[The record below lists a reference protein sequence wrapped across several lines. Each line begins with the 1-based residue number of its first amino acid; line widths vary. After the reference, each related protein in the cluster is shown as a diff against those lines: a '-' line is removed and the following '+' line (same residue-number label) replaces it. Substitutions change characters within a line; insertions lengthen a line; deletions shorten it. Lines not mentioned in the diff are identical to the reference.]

1 MKRVKVKNWKEL
13 DGEFE
18 DTWYEKLWSFAD
30 DKLSFNPYNE
40 NQEFI
45 ITPPPPCKSFDTSSF
60 FGDNYSQELCDNLE
74 VCMNEWFKII
84 SKGRRMYALEWQSTT
99 YSFDPNLPFERD
111 KFNEWLIPA
120 FPAGELFCFLNDEL
134 TDGVF
139 GDGWNGRII
148 IWGDNLLKAF
158 ETIKPKM
165 LLKARV
171 IYSIEKK

>member
-1 MKRVKVKNWKEL
+1 MKNWKVL
-13 DGEFE
+13 N
-18 DTWYEKLWSFAD
+18 EKLD
-30 DKLSFNPYNE
+30 DKLWDFAYDKLAFNARNE

-60 FGDNYSQELCDNLE
+60 FGDNYSQELCDDLE
-74 VCMNEWFKII
+74 ICMNEWFKII
-84 SKGRRMYALEWQSTT
+84 SKGRRMYALNWQHDT

-111 KFNEWLIPA
+111 KFDRWLAPA
-120 FPAGELFCFLNDEL
+120 FPCRDLLCFLNDEL

-171 IYSIEKK
+171 IYSIES